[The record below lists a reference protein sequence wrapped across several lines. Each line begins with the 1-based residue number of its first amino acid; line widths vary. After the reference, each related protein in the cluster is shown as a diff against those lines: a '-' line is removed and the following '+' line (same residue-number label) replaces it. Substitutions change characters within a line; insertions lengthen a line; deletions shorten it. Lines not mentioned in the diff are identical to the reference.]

1 MCANLSLFTFRCVV
15 RKCVTEHVIEIFDKE
30 DDKNSSIFFVI
41 TKLVEQNMSFLI
53 KSNHAELL
61 RDNYY
66 IA

>member
-1 MCANLSLFTFRCVV
+1 MCANFSLFTFCYVV
-15 RKCVTEHVIEIFDKE
+15 RKCVTEHVIEIFDKG

-53 KSNHAELL
+53 KSNRAELL